1 MTVRFL
7 DGSIGFIQSWQWN
20 FNSEG
25 SSMARNPEFTF
36 KTPGN
41 KTIMLIMQGDS
52 EDQSSVNLSI
62 TIRSAPSKGWFQR
75 FWWILPTALFL
86 SFVFDQIFEKI
97 EKAGDQPL
105 VSPNKKMRVE
115 VSVSQAD
122 AVDDG
127 TGDEFVYDLPAKVC
141 YFQRHSHLGFSCLE
155 TTSNF
160 IA

>member
-1 MTVRFL
+1 
-7 DGSIGFIQSWQWN
+7 
-20 FNSEG
+20 
-25 SSMARNPEFTF
+25 
-36 KTPGN
+36 
-41 KTIMLIMQGDS
+41 MLIMQGDS

-115 VSVSQAD
+115 VSEISKSEKGPTQ
-122 AVDDG
+122 
-127 TGDEFVYDLPAKVC
+127 
-141 YFQRHSHLGFSCLE
+141 
-155 TTSNF
+155 TSTKTSSR
-160 IA
+160 